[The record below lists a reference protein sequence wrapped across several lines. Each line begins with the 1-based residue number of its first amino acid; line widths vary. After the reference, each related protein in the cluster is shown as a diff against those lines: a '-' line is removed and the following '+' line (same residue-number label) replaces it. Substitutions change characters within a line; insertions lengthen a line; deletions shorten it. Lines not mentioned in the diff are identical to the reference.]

1 MRYECGRE
9 MKSDNSGQ
17 ESTTAPNTPSFPLDQ
32 CLMIVS
38 ECVAVSYTHLTLP
51 TNREGEMRVVA
62 DAVHTK

>member
-38 ECVAVSYTHLTLP
+38 ECVVGEECRK
-51 TNREGEMRVVA
+51 REYA
-62 DAVHTK
+62 P